1 MSGQRKNYKLHEEQM
16 DEYLRTHNPYASEPC
31 NIDLRALNQYMK
43 DNNLSNRDVTPE
55 IAEKFRLFD

>member
-1 MSGQRKNYKLHEEQM
+1 MSGQRKNYNVHEEQM
-16 DEYLRTHNPYASEPC
+16 NEYLRTHDPYASEPC

-55 IAEKFRLFD
+55 IAEKFKLFD